1 MNLKKQLI
9 KGKLE
14 YDEICTILHNTTKSK
29 YYPLFQTKY
38 QIDERLIDYQDVNK
52 MIELIN
58 EFYLFCNENQFKKY
72 IKIICEKRRIDF
84 CRKYK
89 VSQNAKK
96 ISLNIVTDDGEELI
110 DKLMDPF
117 FEHENNEID
126 YRLLSDKDMAFLN
139 LFIDKGRTL
148 TEKEVAKKLGVTQQA
163 ISSMLKRIAKRYRNE
178 LNQ

>member
-1 MNLKKQLI
+1 M
-9 KGKLE
+9 
-14 YDEICTILHNTTKSK
+14 
-29 YYPLFQTKY
+29 
-38 QIDERLIDYQDVNK
+38 
-52 MIELIN
+52 
-58 EFYLFCNENQFKKY
+58 
-72 IKIICEKRRIDF
+72 
-84 CRKYK
+84 
-89 VSQNAKK
+89 
-96 ISLNIVTDDGEELI
+96 TDDGEELI